1 MNVTTMSMGMSIT
14 NTIPMSEP
22 DIGPAERTAVMDV
35 LDGKTLALGPRLA
48 AFEETLAAKV
58 GARHGIA
65 VNSGT
70 SALHLCLIAAGV
82 GEGDVVI
89 TTPFSFVASANCILY
104 VRARPVF
111 VDVDPVTLTLD
122 PERVERAVQA
132 IGRSGQRVK
141 AVLPV
146 HVFGQAADM
155 DAILAVAE
163 RHGLAVIEDA
173 CEAIGGAYKGRPLG
187 TLGDAG
193 TFAFYPNKQMTT
205 GEGGMIVTNDERWDA
220 LARSLRN
227 QGRDVFDE
235 WLAHTRLGY
244 NYRLDEMSAALGL
257 AQVERLDEILAKR
270 ARVASWYEARLAG
283 VEGVATPRMSA
294 ATTTQSWFVYVV
306 RLPDLATRAHV
317 MRELGVRGI
326 PSRPYFP
333 PIHLQPFYRADYGFR
348 PGQFPITE
356 AAGET
361 CLALPFFGTM
371 SEDAVDTVCGALGEA
386 LDELRDDTSTAGRL
400 SRGASR
406 A

>member
-1 MNVTTMSMGMSIT
+1 MTT
-14 NTIPMSEP
+14 TIVPMSEP
-22 DIGPAERTAVMDV
+22 DIGQAERTAVLEV
-35 LDGKTLALGPRLA
+35 LDGKTLALGPRLN
-48 AFEETLAAKV
+48 AFEERIAAKV

-70 SALHLCLIAAGV
+70 AALHLCLLAAGV
-82 GEGDVVI
+82 GEGDVVV

-104 VRARPVF
+104 VGARPLF

-122 PERVERAVQA
+122 PERLERAVQA

-155 DAILAVAE
+155 DAILAIAE

-173 CEAIGGAYKGRPLG
+173 CEAIGGAYKGRALG
-187 TLGDAG
+187 TIGDAG

-205 GEGGMIVTNDERWDA
+205 GEGGMIVTDDARWDA

-270 ARVASWYEARLAG
+270 ARVAAWYHARLAA
-283 VEGVATPRMSA
+283 VEGVARPTMT
-294 ATTTQSWFVYVV
+294 ATTTTESWFVYVV
-306 RLPDLATRAHV
+306 RVADLATRAHV
-317 MRELGVRGI
+317 MRGLAARGI

-348 PGQFPITE
+348 PGMFPITE

-361 CLALPFFGTM
+361 CLALPFYGTM
-371 SEDAVDTVCGALGEA
+371 TERAVDTVCGALGETLA
-386 LDELRDDTSTAGRL
+386 ELRDATSAAHAGFTAEE
-400 SRGASR
+400 AAR

>member
-1 MNVTTMSMGMSIT
+1 MNMSMSLST
-14 NTIPMSEP
+14 TSIPMSEP
-22 DIGPAERTAVMDV
+22 DIGPLEREAVMSV
-35 LDGKTLALGPRLA
+35 LDGSTLSIGPRLQ
-48 AFEETLAAKV
+48 AFEHRLAAKV
-58 GARHGIA
+58 GARHAVG

-82 GEGDVVI
+82 GEDDVVI

-122 PERVERAVQA
+122 PERFERAVQA

-155 DAILAVAE
+155 DAILAIAE

-193 TFAFYPNKQMTT
+193 TFAFYPNKQITT
-205 GEGGMIVTNDERWDA
+205 GEGGMLVTNDSRWDA

-235 WLAHTRLGY
+235 WLAHSRLGY
-244 NYRLDEMSAALGL
+244 NYRLDEMSAALGC
-257 AQVERLDEILAKR
+257 AQLERFDEILAKR
-270 ARVASWYEARLAG
+270 AQVAAWYDERLRD
-283 VEGVATPRMSA
+283 VEGVTPPRLSA
-294 ATTTQSWFVYVV
+294 DVTKASWFVYVI
-306 RLPDLATRAHV
+306 RLADLATRAHV
-317 MRELGVRGI
+317 MRELGERGI

-333 PIHLQPFYRADYGFR
+333 PIHLQPFYRADFGFR

-361 CLALPFFGTM
+361 CLALPFYGTM
-371 SEDAVDTVCGALGEA
+371 PEGAVDTVCG
-386 LDELRDDTSTAGRL
+386 ELREVLAEVADAGATAATPRAQ
-400 SRGASR
+400 GATG

>member
-1 MNVTTMSMGMSIT
+1 VNTM
-14 NTIPMSEP
+14 TIPMSEP
-22 DIGPAERTAVMDV
+22 DIGAAERAAVLEV
-35 LDGKTLALGPRLA
+35 LEGKTLALGPKLRQ
-48 AFEETLAAKV
+48 FEERVAATV
-58 GARHGIA
+58 GACHAIG
-65 VNSGT
+65 VSSGT
-70 SALHLCLIAAGV
+70 AALHLALIAAGV
-82 GEGDVVI
+82 GEGDVVV

-111 VDVDPVTLTLD
+111 VDVDPATLTLD
-122 PERVERAVQA
+122 PERLERVVQA

-155 DAILAVAE
+155 DAILTVAE

-187 TLGDAG
+187 TIGDAG

-205 GEGGMIVTNDERWDA
+205 GEGGMIVTDDARWDA
-220 LARSLRN
+220 LTRSLRN

-244 NYRLDEMSAALGL
+244 NYRLDEMSAALGI

-270 ARVASWYEARLAG
+270 ARVAAWYSTRLREVDG
-283 VEGVATPRMSA
+283 VVVPRMSA
-294 ATTTQSWFVYVV
+294 TTTTESWFVYVV
-306 RLPDLATRAHV
+306 RLADLATRAHV
-317 MRELGVRGI
+317 MRELAARGI

-333 PIHLQPFYRADYGFR
+333 PIHLQPFYRADFGFR
-348 PGQFPITE
+348 PGAFPITE

-361 CLALPFFGTM
+361 CLALPFYGTM
-371 SEDAVDTVCGALGEA
+371 TEVAVDTVCGALAEILAGRRESEA
-386 LDELRDDTSTAGRL
+386 TAGR
-400 SRGASR
+400 SRPRSGTGA

>member
-1 MNVTTMSMGMSIT
+1 MGMGMTMT

-22 DIGPAERTAVMDV
+22 DIGPAERAAVMDV
-35 LDGKTLALGPRLA
+35 LDGKTLALGPRLV
-48 AFEETLAAKV
+48 AFEEALAAKV

-70 SALHLCLIAAGV
+70 SALHLCLLAAGV

-122 PERVERAVQA
+122 PERLERAVQA

-187 TLGDAG
+187 TIGDAG

-205 GEGGMIVTNDERWDA
+205 GEGGMIVTDDARWDA

-270 ARVASWYEARLAG
+270 ARVASWYETRLRD
-283 VEGVATPRMSA
+283 VEGVTTPRMSA
-294 ATTTQSWFVYVV
+294 TTTTESWFVYVV
-306 RLPDLATRAHV
+306 RVADLATRAHL
-317 MRELGVRGI
+317 MKELGIRGI

-333 PIHLQPFYRADYGFR
+333 PIHLQPFYRADFGFR

-356 AAGET
+356 AAGDT

-371 SEDAVDTVCGALGEA
+371 TESAVDTVCGALTEV
-386 LDELRDDTSTAGRL
+386 LDELRAATTAPAAARR
-400 SRGASR
+400 SQGASR

>member
-1 MNVTTMSMGMSIT
+1 MTTT
-14 NTIPMSEP
+14 TTTIPMSEP
-22 DIGPAERTAVMDV
+22 DIGAAERAAVLEV
-35 LDGKTLALGPRLA
+35 LDGKTLALGPRLQL
-48 AFEETLAAKV
+48 FEERLAARV

-70 SALHLCLIAAGV
+70 SALHLCLLAAGV

-155 DAILAVAE
+155 DAILAIAE

-205 GEGGMIVTNDERWDA
+205 GEGGMIVTNDTRWSD
-220 LARSLRN
+220 LCKSLRN

-257 AQVERLDEILAKR
+257 AQVARLDEILAKR
-270 ARVASWYEARLAG
+270 ARVAAWYSARLAD
-283 VEGVATPRMSA
+283 VEGVAVPTMSD
-294 ATTTQSWFVYVV
+294 TTTTPSWFVYVV
-306 RLPDLATRAHV
+306 RLRDLATRAQV
-317 MRELGVRGI
+317 MRELGTRGI

-333 PIHLQPFYRADYGFR
+333 PIHLQPFYRADFGFR
-348 PGQFPITE
+348 PGAFPISE
-356 AAGET
+356 AAGDT
-361 CLALPFFGTM
+361 CLALPFYGTM
-371 SEDAVDTVCGALGEA
+371 TERAVDTVCGALREVLASMAVDAAPRRRSGGA
-386 LDELRDDTSTAGRL
+386 
-400 SRGASR
+400 RG
-406 A
+406 

>member
-1 MNVTTMSMGMSIT
+1 MTTTT

-22 DIGPAERTAVMDV
+22 DIGAAERAAVLEV
-35 LDGKTLALGPRLA
+35 LDGKTLALGPRLQL
-48 AFEETLAAKV
+48 FEERLAARV

-70 SALHLCLIAAGV
+70 SALHLCLLAAGV
-82 GEGDVVI
+82 GEGDAVI

-132 IGRSGQRVK
+132 IGRSGERVK
-141 AVLPV
+141 AILPV

-155 DAILAVAE
+155 DALLAIAE

-205 GEGGMIVTNDERWDA
+205 GEGGMIVTNDTRWSD
-220 LARSLRN
+220 LCRSLRN

-257 AQVERLDEILAKR
+257 AQVARLDEILAKR
-270 ARVASWYEARLAG
+270 SRVAAWYSARLRDLDG
-283 VEGVATPRMSA
+283 VSVPTMS
-294 ATTTQSWFVYVV
+294 ATTTTESWFVYVV
-306 RLPDLATRAHV
+306 RLRDLATRAHV
-317 MRELGVRGI
+317 MRELGARGI

-333 PIHLQPFYRADYGFR
+333 PIHLQPFYRADFGFR
-348 PGQFPITE
+348 PGAFPISE
-356 AAGET
+356 AAGDT

-371 SEDAVDTVCGALGEA
+371 PESAVDTVCGALREA
-386 LDELRDDTSTAGRL
+386 LQIAHEA
-400 SRGASR
+400 A

>member
-1 MNVTTMSMGMSIT
+1 MTT
-14 NTIPMSEP
+14 TIVPMSEP
-22 DIGPAERTAVMDV
+22 DLGPAERTAVLEV
-35 LDGKTLALGPRLA
+35 LDGKTLALGPRARAFEDRLA
-48 AFEETLAAKV
+48 ARV

-70 SALHLCLIAAGV
+70 AALHLCLLAAGI
-82 GEGDVVI
+82 GADDVVV

-104 VRARPVF
+104 VGARPLF
-111 VDVDPVTLTLD
+111 VDVDPETLTLD
-122 PERVERAVQA
+122 PARLEHAVETMA
-132 IGRSGQRVK
+132 RSGRRIR

-155 DAILAVAE
+155 DAILGVAE

-205 GEGGMIVTNDERWDA
+205 GEGGMIVTGDARWDA
-220 LARSLRN
+220 LVRSLRN
-227 QGRDVFDE
+227 QGRDVGDE

-270 ARVASWYEARLAG
+270 SRVAGWYQARLGGLDG
-283 VEGVATPRMSA
+283 VVPPRLT
-294 ATTTQSWFVYVV
+294 ATTTTASWFVYVV
-306 RLPDLATRAHV
+306 RLADPTARARTMRGLAA
-317 MRELGVRGI
+317 RGI

-333 PIHLQPFYRADYGFR
+333 PIHLQPFYRSDFGFR
-348 PGQFPITE
+348 PGMFPIAE
-356 AAGET
+356 AAGAT

-371 SEDAVDTVCGALGEA
+371 TEAQVDTVCGALAEV
-386 LDELRDDTSTAGRL
+386 LDEHRAG
-400 SRGASR
+400 SRGRPLSGPEEAAR

>member
-1 MNVTTMSMGMSIT
+1 MTT
-14 NTIPMSEP
+14 TIVSMSEP
-22 DIGPAERTAVMDV
+22 DIGPAERTAVLEV

-48 AFEETLAAKV
+48 RFEERLAARV
-58 GARHGIA
+58 GSRHGIA

-70 SALHLCLIAAGV
+70 AALHLSLLAAGV
-82 GEGDVVI
+82 GEGDVVV

-104 VRARPVF
+104 VRARPIF
-111 VDVDPVTLTLD
+111 VDIDPVTLTLD
-122 PERVERAVQA
+122 PERLERAVQA
-132 IGRSGQRVK
+132 IGRSGARVK

-155 DAILAVAE
+155 DAILAIAE
-163 RHGLAVIEDA
+163 RHGLSVIEDA
-173 CEAIGGAYKGRPLG
+173 CEAIGGAYKGRALG

-205 GEGGMIVTNDERWDA
+205 GEGGMIVTNDARWDA

-270 ARVASWYEARLAG
+270 AQVAAWYGERLGDA
-283 VEGVATPRMSA
+283 EGVAIPKMS
-294 ATTTQSWFVYVV
+294 ATTTTASWFVYVV
-306 RLPDLATRAHV
+306 RTDDLATRAHL
-317 MRELGVRGI
+317 MRALADRGI

-333 PIHLQPFYRADYGFR
+333 PIHLQPFYRTDFGFR
-348 PGQFPITE
+348 PGTFPVTE
-356 AAGET
+356 AAGDT
-361 CLALPFFGTM
+361 CLALPFYGTM
-371 SEDAVDTVCGALGEA
+371 SEATVDTVCGAVREILA
-386 LDELRDDTSTAGRL
+386 ELRDD
-400 SRGASR
+400 R
-406 A
+406 AHPAVPLRKRATRA

>member
-1 MNVTTMSMGMSIT
+1 MSCIAPRIDQEKGESVETM
-14 NTIPMSEP
+14 TIPMSEP
-22 DIGPAERTAVMDV
+22 DIGAAERAAVLQV
-35 LDGKTLALGPRLA
+35 LEGKTLALGPRLRE
-48 AFEETLAAKV
+48 FEERVAAKV
-58 GARHGIA
+58 GSCHAVA

-70 SALHLCLIAAGV
+70 AALHLCLLAAGV
-82 GEGDVVI
+82 GEGDAVV

-111 VDVDPVTLTLD
+111 VDVDPATLTLD
-122 PERVERAVQA
+122 PERLERTVQTL
-132 IGRSGQRVK
+132 GRSGQRVK

-187 TLGDAG
+187 TIGDAG

-205 GEGGMIVTNDERWDA
+205 GEGGMIVTDDARWDA

-235 WLAHTRLGY
+235 WLAHSRLGY
-244 NYRLDEMSAALGL
+244 NYRLDEMSAALGI
-257 AQVERLDEILAKR
+257 AQIERLDEILAKR
-270 ARVASWYEARLAG
+270 ARVAGWYAARLAG
-283 VEGVATPRMSA
+283 FDEVVVPRMSA
-294 ATTTQSWFVYVV
+294 TTTTESWFVYVV
-306 RLPDLATRAHV
+306 RLRDLATRADV
-317 MRELGVRGI
+317 MRELAARGI

-333 PIHLQPFYRADYGFR
+333 PIHLQPYFRADFGFR
-348 PGQFPITE
+348 PGAFPITE

-361 CLALPFFGTM
+361 CLALPFYGSM
-371 SEDAVDTVCGALGEA
+371 SEDAVDTVCGALGEILA
-386 LDELRDDTSTAGRL
+386 ARRETA
-400 SRGASR
+400 A

>member
-1 MNVTTMSMGMSIT
+1 MNMSMSLSTISIS
-14 NTIPMSEP
+14 MSEP
-22 DIGPAERTAVMDV
+22 DIGPLEREAVMSV
-35 LDGKTLALGPRLA
+35 LDGSTLSIGPRLQT
-48 AFEETLAAKV
+48 FEHRLAAKV
-58 GARHGIA
+58 GARHAIG

-82 GEGDVVI
+82 GAEDVVV
-89 TTPFSFVASANCILY
+89 TTPFSFVASANAILY

-122 PERVERAVQA
+122 PERLERAVQA

-155 DAILAVAE
+155 DAILSIAE

-173 CEAIGGAYKGRPLG
+173 CEAIGGAYKGRALG

-193 TFAFYPNKQMTT
+193 TFAFYPNKQITT
-205 GEGGMIVTNDERWDA
+205 GEGGMIVTDDSRWDA

-235 WLAHTRLGY
+235 WLAHSRLGY
-244 NYRLDEMSAALGL
+244 NYRLDEMSAALGC
-257 AQVERLDEILAKR
+257 AQLERFDEILAKR
-270 ARVASWYEARLAG
+270 ARVAAWYDERLGA
-283 VEGVATPRMSA
+283 VEGVTPPRMSA
-294 ATTTQSWFVYVV
+294 DVTKASWFVYVI
-306 RLPDLATRAHV
+306 RLADLATRAHV
-317 MRELGVRGI
+317 MRELGERGI

-333 PIHLQPFYRADYGFR
+333 PIHLQPFYRADFGFR
-348 PGQFPITE
+348 AGQFPITE

-361 CLALPFFGTM
+361 CLALPFHGNMT
-371 SEDAVDTVCGALGEA
+371 ELQVDTVCGELGEILA
-386 LDELRDDTSTAGRL
+386 DLASGAAPEARTEAA
-400 SRGASR
+400 RG
-406 A
+406 